1 MRKILMLTILL
12 MLPWLVNA
20 PAFAQAPAQ
29 DKAPA
34 LNQQDIQRKID
45 ELQKQVDALKEQG
58 RTREKLSI
66 TAEEK
71 AEQEKAVLTAV
82 GREYTLM
89 QKGTFELEY
98 SLRYEYAASTEL
110 TRLIGNTVIFDPQT
124 KSNHTIR
131 NAIGVQYGLLNNLT
145 VNVNVPFVYVYD
157 KTGTTAARDATDL
170 GDVTV
175 GLDYQPFKASD
186 WPTTTLTMSAILPT
200 GRSPFKID
208 RETDLP
214 TGSGFYGVSLG
225 MNMSKSLD
233 PAMAFGALS
242 ATYRFKPHGVEQKQ
256 LDGRILDQI
265 EPGMSFNAALGMAY
279 AISYAVSMNVQ
290 FQYGYYMN
298 TKYYFLNSATPSE
311 SAAYSTASLI
321 LGTGWRI
328 TPKTTLALSL
338 GIGLTSN
345 DPDFLFMLR
354 LPFMF

>member
-1 MRKILMLTILL
+1 
-12 MLPWLVNA
+12 VNA

-29 DKAPA
+29 DKTPA

-89 QKGTFELEY
+89 QKGKFELEY
-98 SLRYEYAASTEL
+98 SLRYEYAASTEITQMAAL
-110 TRLIGNTVIFDPQT
+110 TRIEPR
-124 KSNHTIR
+124 SNHTIR
-131 NAIGVQYGLLNNLT
+131 NAIGFQYGLLNNLT

-157 KTGTTAARDATDL
+157 KTGTAAAKDATDL
-170 GDVTV
+170 EDVTV
-175 GLDYQPFKASD
+175 GLDFQPFKASD
-186 WPTTTLTMSAILPT
+186 WPATTLTLSAILPT

-208 RETDLP
+208 RDTDLS
-214 TGSGFYGVSLG
+214 TGSGYYGVSMG
-225 MNMSKSLD
+225 INMSKSLD

-242 ATYRFKPHGVEQKQ
+242 ATYRFKPHGVEQKIGNQ
-256 LDGRILDQI
+256 ILDQI
-265 EPGMSFNAALGMAY
+265 EPGMSFSAAVGMAY

-290 FQYGYYMN
+290 FQYGYGMSS
-298 TKYYFLNSATPSE
+298 KYYFLNQATPSE
-311 SAAYSTASLI
+311 AAAYSTASLI
-321 LGTGWRI
+321 VGTGWRI